1 MPNNN
6 VAILSLMA
14 KFDDRSI
21 EEAANKLG
29 KTTEEALSNVG
40 QDKFGQ
46 TIVNEF
52 NKAMD
57 TVKKK
62 LKGVNLSSYTSNV
75 LDSLFSDKDIQEK
88 TKDLDKF
95 IKNITNLS
103 RSLSGLNPNSLNSMN
118 TKQLDAV
125 IAKQEKILEKEQE
138 IANKKKELEG
148 SASNIANQK
157 RTVQTISKNYLVSDY
172 RKSNES
178 LKKLL
183 ATGNDFDKNQE
194 KSIEHLSKMLT
205 LYSDM
210 AKIEPA
216 KGTTDT
222 IRYNKD
228 LLTIVREINKET
240 SKIDAFTSGKASSFL
255 SKNFK
260 SMDTV
265 NDYEVNRSQQDF
277 VKNGLRNLN
286 AQKSKLEKDLTTYIT
301 NTVQKNLQ
309 KTSNETE
316 KVIDKAIK
324 KANTL
329 QAKIEEVR
337 KNENSSNKPV
347 IDNII
352 DESQVKSLDEI
363 ESRLY
368 EIFDK
373 DADGDATNKDLKEFI
388 TLYKQ
393 YEQLISQQSEYK
405 FNPDFKEEYEYIVDS
420 SSAMKKYAD
429 NIQMI
434 SAEQKKM
441 VANNDSDSSENIK
454 QLLEQGQQLEKVT
467 TAEKK
472 LSDVQEES
480 VETFRQDLEKVRE
493 QINDISS
500 KLLSL
505 QDNSFSSLTEQVN
518 NVTNAVSVLNDKL
531 QSVYELV
538 DKLNDKKL
546 NWSELQFHQG
556 NLEDIKNTRS
566 RDDFGDMVS
575 GLLYGGYLTRGY
587 GYGVGGTGLY
597 TARNIDEFSDFGK
610 KANGTQSIFGYA
622 IDWSKYPDAFK
633 PETIES
639 AIKIHEFLSNLQA
652 FCIKLGSGF
661 DKFDEKLGDIN
672 TQKLYSDYQ
681 SIFKNAKLDFEEF
694 SNFINEMSNL
704 VKTAGTVDED
714 HFSSIS
720 EELSTSDNISA
731 RFMKKNGYSGINVSG
746 FKEFDNV
753 DIGSVLY
760 DIRDGAIVKRFE
772 TLYDLMNFAN
782 QQTEEINKIAEAKKN
797 NQSLNSG
804 EIKSEINEIKNEI
817 IELNKTKEQ
826 LLNEINEIQSNFT
839 NKTNISSGDSS
850 TTSTIDKQ
858 LSSTKKLIDEE
869 EKLSNI
875 QNKIISF
882 KPQNNDAVINEKTEE
897 TLQKS
902 SEYASKLLET
912 AQQIVRLANNN
923 VGFISSEDATE
934 IEKLYQLFPELRDFR
949 YNDMSLDFM
958 SKSDLDEG
966 WMDAFMDF
974 SATLPKASEYFEMIN
989 EFSSHL
995 SDDGRFWGNKQ
1006 DFAKDFLHVDQ
1017 DALDR
1022 IAEVNNALNEA
1033 LGTEENY
1040 TSKYKEVGQQLKDG
1054 SIDIQDAI
1062 RNILQLEF
1070 PNNKIMETPDGVW
1083 VAPEKLNKTT
1093 KSIKDVSSAVSDV
1106 SNKVLQ
1112 FPDRNVISEQDKIQE
1127 ELQQTQDEIDSTQSK
1142 YQSLLDVAKKQLD
1155 DDKSLNYY
1163 SGKTT
1168 ETKAFDNFI
1177 FNEQAKRNGYF
1188 DVWSNDYKELITL
1201 MDKTEEELKS
1211 GSIGFDEA
1219 IDRMVAAYQKYD
1231 TATKIDVGGFDF
1243 LDGVENVPS
1252 VLSDIEKAVLNEN
1265 KAIKESEY
1273 TLQDYINTYLEL
1285 KKVKESSL
1293 SVDSKITGVTSNG
1306 RPIIKDG
1313 SDESFKAEL
1322 MMKDMESEVLQIYG
1336 KDLSALADEHIKAS
1350 ESAKEHAKAENQVT
1364 QAIKESSATDS
1375 TDQKK
1380 DAFPDSSTDTK
1391 PEIQGMDQVEK
1402 ATEEAVQ
1409 AKKDFATA
1417 NEGVQSSINGSEN
1430 PLKLEAELMK
1440 QIAKSAREAADAKK
1454 EFVEANKQ
1462 VKDSANDSNSENKK
1476 KDKYAKHNKIS
1487 EDDFLNSSNK
1497 YSSIVDKQLNSS
1509 NYVILGKTVNT
1520 ELVNG
1525 LVKVTAKIKDANG
1538 VWKSFSAKVDADGNI
1553 FEQRFKTITKNVDK
1567 LESELEKAK
1576 LKTNDLDNNT
1586 SSNSHS
1592 NKNFSYSFDEKGSQD
1607 YWNGRFKET
1616 VSSIGRCNDELA
1628 RMNQYY
1634 KDIEKEQENL
1644 NSQFNKMYSG
1654 IDKYNNKLSELN
1666 KRNISDSS
1674 DDFIQRLQ
1682 NYRNALTSY
1691 QNELDRLHDNP
1702 DLINKDAVDNLKR
1715 LKNNMDDIL
1724 DSFRGLE
1731 KGSKS
1736 ISRNTLIY
1744 NISDYMSKNTN
1755 MSKEFRKELEKLI
1768 SELRSMGANADV
1780 KDIADQFF
1788 QVKQQIKEAGQE
1800 GKRFLDIILDK
1811 AKYGLAAQIGMYF
1824 GFNDIIRYIGDGITV
1839 VREFDTALTEMKK
1852 VSNETEQ
1859 SLKNYQATTFDT
1871 ADAVGTT
1878 AKQIQNSTAD
1888 WMRLGESMSQ
1898 AAESAKDANILLNV
1912 SEFDGIDEAT
1922 ESLVSMSQAYKDLDK
1937 MDIIDVLN
1945 NIGNNY
1951 SISTDGLATALK
1963 DSASALVTANNDLNE
1978 AVALT
1983 TSGNAITQ
1991 DPSKVGAGLRTISL
2005 RLVGTEQAKQELS
2018 DLGEETDGMLTTVS
2032 KLRDTIMDATKAASK
2047 DGKGFDILD
2056 DNGNYKSTYE
2066 IMQGLA
2072 DLYDD
2077 IVKKD
2082 KELGTNNL
2090 NLILETIAG
2099 KNRSNIAASI
2109 LQNGDMLRSVY
2120 EDAQNSEGSATEE
2133 LNKYLDSIDGK
2144 IAQLQNRAQEFWT
2157 KVIDSE
2163 AIKNGIDLL
2172 TTLVKGATDF
2182 VDKVGTLPTL
2192 LTAIGAALSFKN
2204 VGGNKMHF
2212 PMNIL
2217 DSTHNLLWIQR
2228 FRMC

>member
-441 VANNDSDSSENIK
+441 VANNDSDSFENIK
-454 QLLEQGQQLEKVT
+454 QLLEQGQQLGKVT

-797 NQSLNSG
+797 NQSLNSD

-839 NKTNISSGDSS
+839 NKTNISSG
-850 TTSTIDKQ
+850 
-858 LSSTKKLIDEE
+858 
-869 EKLSNI
+869 
-875 QNKIISF
+875 
-882 KPQNNDAVINEKTEE
+882 
-897 TLQKS
+897 
-902 SEYASKLLET
+902 
-912 AQQIVRLANNN
+912 
-923 VGFISSEDATE
+923 
-934 IEKLYQLFPELRDFR
+934 
-949 YNDMSLDFM
+949 M
-958 SKSDLDEG
+958 
-966 WMDAFMDF
+966 
-974 SATLPKASEYFEMIN
+974 
-989 EFSSHL
+989 
-995 SDDGRFWGNKQ
+995 
-1006 DFAKDFLHVDQ
+1006 
-1017 DALDR
+1017 
-1022 IAEVNNALNEA
+1022 
-1033 LGTEENY
+1033 
-1040 TSKYKEVGQQLKDG
+1040 
-1054 SIDIQDAI
+1054 
-1062 RNILQLEF
+1062 
-1070 PNNKIMETPDGVW
+1070 
-1083 VAPEKLNKTT
+1083 
-1093 KSIKDVSSAVSDV
+1093 
-1106 SNKVLQ
+1106 
-1112 FPDRNVISEQDKIQE
+1112 
-1127 ELQQTQDEIDSTQSK
+1127 
-1142 YQSLLDVAKKQLD
+1142 
-1155 DDKSLNYY
+1155 
-1163 SGKTT
+1163 
-1168 ETKAFDNFI
+1168 
-1177 FNEQAKRNGYF
+1177 
-1188 DVWSNDYKELITL
+1188 
-1201 MDKTEEELKS
+1201 
-1211 GSIGFDEA
+1211 
-1219 IDRMVAAYQKYD
+1219 
-1231 TATKIDVGGFDF
+1231 
-1243 LDGVENVPS
+1243 
-1252 VLSDIEKAVLNEN
+1252 
-1265 KAIKESEY
+1265 
-1273 TLQDYINTYLEL
+1273 
-1285 KKVKESSL
+1285 
-1293 SVDSKITGVTSNG
+1293 
-1306 RPIIKDG
+1306 
-1313 SDESFKAEL
+1313 
-1322 MMKDMESEVLQIYG
+1322 
-1336 KDLSALADEHIKAS
+1336 
-1350 ESAKEHAKAENQVT
+1350 
-1364 QAIKESSATDS
+1364 
-1375 TDQKK
+1375 K
-1380 DAFPDSSTDTK
+1380 DAFPDSSTNTK
-1391 PEIQGMDQVEK
+1391 PETEGMEQVEK

-1409 AKKDFATA
+1409 AKKDFAIA
-1417 NEGVQSSINGSEN
+1417 NEGIQSSIDGSEN
-1430 PLKLEAELMK
+1430 PLKLEAELME

-1462 VKDSANDSNSENKK
+1462 VKESADGSNSKNKK
-1476 KDKYAKHNKIS
+1476 KDKYAKRSKIS
-1487 EDDFLNSSNK
+1487 EDDFLNNSNK

-1525 LVKVTAKIKDANG
+1525 LIKVTAKIKDVNG

-1576 LKTNDLDNNT
+1576 LKTNDSDSNT

-1800 GKRFLDIILDK
+1800 GKRFLDIILNK

-1839 VREFDTALTEMKK
+1839 VREFDTALTEIKK

-2005 RLVGTEQAKQELS
+2005 RLVGTEEAKQELS
-2018 DLGEETDGMLTTVS
+2018 DLGEETDGMITTVS
-2032 KLRDTIMDATKAASK
+2032 KLRDIIMDATKAASS

-2056 DNGNYKSTYE
+2056 SNGNYKSTYE

-2090 NLILETIAG
+2090 NLLLETIAG

-2217 DSTHNLLWIQR
+2217 DSTYNLLWIQR

>member
-172 RKSNES
+172 GESNES

-183 ATGNDFDKNQE
+183 ATGKDFDKNQE

-441 VANNDSDSSENIK
+441 VANNDSGSSENIK
-454 QLLEQGQQLEKVT
+454 QLLEQEQQLEKVT

-518 NVTNAVSVLNDKL
+518 NVTNAVSVLNDRL

-704 VKTAGTVDED
+704 VKTAGTVDKD

-826 LLNEINEIQSNFT
+826 LLNEINKIQSNFT
-839 NKTNISSGDSS
+839 NKTNISSGMKDAIQGSDATAS
-850 TTSTIDKQ
+850 VFSNDKD
-858 LSSTKKLIDEE
+858 T
-869 EKLSNI
+869 
-875 QNKIISF
+875 
-882 KPQNNDAVINEKTEE
+882 INEAK
-897 TLQKS
+897 
-902 SEYASKLLET
+902 YALEDY
-912 AQQIVRLANNN
+912 V
-923 VGFISSEDATE
+923 S
-934 IEKLYQLFPELRDFR
+934 LYR
-949 YNDMSLDFM
+949 
-958 SKSDLDEG
+958 
-966 WMDAFMDF
+966 
-974 SATLPKASEYFEMIN
+974 
-989 EFSSHL
+989 
-995 SDDGRFWGNKQ
+995 
-1006 DFAKDFLHVDQ
+1006 
-1017 DALDR
+1017 
-1022 IAEVNNALNEA
+1022 
-1033 LGTEENY
+1033 
-1040 TSKYKEVGQQLKDG
+1040 
-1054 SIDIQDAI
+1054 
-1062 RNILQLEF
+1062 
-1070 PNNKIMETPDGVW
+1070 
-1083 VAPEKLNKTT
+1083 
-1093 KSIKDVSSAVSDV
+1093 
-1106 SNKVLQ
+1106 
-1112 FPDRNVISEQDKIQE
+1112 
-1127 ELQQTQDEIDSTQSK
+1127 
-1142 YQSLLDVAKKQLD
+1142 
-1155 DDKSLNYY
+1155 
-1163 SGKTT
+1163 
-1168 ETKAFDNFI
+1168 
-1177 FNEQAKRNGYF
+1177 
-1188 DVWSNDYKELITL
+1188 
-1201 MDKTEEELKS
+1201 
-1211 GSIGFDEA
+1211 
-1219 IDRMVAAYQKYD
+1219 
-1231 TATKIDVGGFDF
+1231 
-1243 LDGVENVPS
+1243 
-1252 VLSDIEKAVLNEN
+1252 
-1265 KAIKESEY
+1265 
-1273 TLQDYINTYLEL
+1273 EL
-1285 KKVKESSL
+1285 KKEK
-1293 SVDSKITGVTSNG
+1293 DSAKPTQPKITGVTENG
-1306 RPIIKDG
+1306 KPLFESG
-1313 SDESFKAEL
+1313 SDPAFSAEL
-1322 MMKDMESEVLQIYG
+1322 QMKDLESEVLTIYG
-1336 KDLSALADEHIKAS
+1336 KNLAELAEQHEKSANAAKDQTNAEKELQS
-1350 ESAKEHAKAENQVT
+1350 SFSTES
-1364 QAIKESSATDS
+1364 
-1375 TDQKK
+1375 
-1380 DAFPDSSTDTK
+1380 K
-1391 PEIQGMDQVEK
+1391 PETEGMEQVEK
-1402 ATEEAVQ
+1402 ATEEAIQ
-1409 AKKDFATA
+1409 AKKDFSTA
-1417 NEGVQSSINGSEN
+1417 NEGVQSSIDGSEN
-1430 PLKLEAELMK
+1430 PLKLEAELME

-1454 EFVEANKQ
+1454 EFVEANKK

-1497 YSSIVDKQLNSS
+1497 YSSIVDKKLNSS

-1525 LVKVTAKIKDANG
+1525 LVKVTAKIKDVDG
-1538 VWKSFSAKVDADGNI
+1538 IWKSFSAKVDADGNI

-2144 IAQLQNRAQEFWT
+2144 IAQLQNRVQEFWT
-2157 KVIDSE
+2157 KVIDSD
-2163 AIKNGIDLL
+2163 AVKNGIDLL
-2172 TTLVKGATDF
+2172 TTLVKGATNF

-2217 DSTHNLLWIQR
+2217 DSTYNLLWIQR
-2228 FRMC
+2228 FRM